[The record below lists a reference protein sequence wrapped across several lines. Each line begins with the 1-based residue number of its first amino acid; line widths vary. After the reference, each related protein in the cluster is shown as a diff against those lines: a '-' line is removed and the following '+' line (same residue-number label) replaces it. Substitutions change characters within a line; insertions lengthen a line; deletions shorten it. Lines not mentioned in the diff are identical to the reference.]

1 MDLHQQLTANIDL
14 SELFVTNQPGGQ
26 ARLWEEFL
34 ALPEARRSTYFKS
47 LVRLANK
54 LQTIRSQYGP
64 VIISSGWRSLRVN
77 SAVGGKPNSRH
88 LVGQAADFNIK
99 GLSPQQVQH
108 LLDSTWSG
116 GLGYGKSFTHIDIR
130 PYRARFAY

>member
-1 MDLHQQLTANIDL
+1 MDLHQQLTPNINL
-14 SELFVTNQPGGQ
+14 SELFVTKQPGGQ

-34 ALPEARRSTYFKS
+34 ALPEARRSAYFKS
-47 LVRLANK
+47 LVTVANK
-54 LQTIRSQYGP
+54 LQAIRTQFGP

-77 SAVGGKPNSRH
+77 TAVEGKLNSRH

-108 LLDSTWSG
+108 LLDSTWPG

-130 PYRARFAY
+130 PYRARFTY